1 VEIVQKGIVM
11 EIGPQYWVIMTPSG
25 EFFRVPPQGKPAQ
38 IGDEV
43 TFELQTRRFQLP
55 WFPKLAW
62 LAAAVVAFLLFLPFW
77 TPGSV
82 HAQTYLYIDSVPSLE
97 VGVNKDGKVVKVR
110 ALNTTAQK
118 LLPPEGWEGK
128 QADEFVVDILHR
140 AKQKGYLKP
149 HDRVLVSQV
158 SPEGKSDPILE
169 TIQNRVSQDPQ
180 LGKAEVSF
188 IALPLPDLVKKKA
201 EEKNLS
207 PAKYALWLLARQ
219 NGENIP
225 YESLS
230 DLSVSDLMQRVDF
243 SPILRNPPSDQDWA
257 SMIEEEEKEKK
268 KKDPA
273 EPPEEEKPA
282 EKPQNP
288 PADGGVQQPGDTE
301 SAGGDTGTPSQP
313 PTEPPSGDQSP
324 DSESDTPSQEN
335 PSSPETGDGST
346 GTGDTTGSTGG
357 SDSET
362 TSSGD
367 QQSAPSSDGGSLEKS
382 QSSDDVS
389 YDDTS
394 DKPSETDS
402 KKKVPL
408 SQFVEEVSDDIGPYD
423 IAAGIS
429 RQ

>member
-1 VEIVQKGIVM
+1 MQKGIVM

-25 EFFRVPPQGKPAQ
+25 EFFRVPPQGKPVQ

-55 WFPKLAW
+55 RFPKLAW
-62 LAAAVVAFLLFLPFW
+62 MAGCLVAAVVAFLLFVPFW

-82 HAQTYLYIDSVPSLE
+82 HAQTYVYIDSVPSLE

-118 LLPPEGWEGK
+118 LLPSDGWEGK
-128 QADEFVVDILHR
+128 RADEFVVDILHR

-149 HDRVLVSQV
+149 RDRVLVSQV
-158 SPEGKSDPILE
+158 SPEGNSDPILE
-169 TIQNRVSQDPQ
+169 AIQNRVSQDPQ
-180 LGKAEVSF
+180 LGKSEVSF
-188 IALPLPDLVKKKA
+188 FALPLPDFVKKKA
-201 EEKNLS
+201 EEKKLS

-219 NGENIP
+219 NGEDISFK
-225 YESLS
+225 SLS

-257 SMIEEEEKEKK
+257 SMIEKEEKEKK

-273 EPPEEEKPA
+273 ETLEEEKPA

-288 PADGGVQQPGDTE
+288 PADGGVQQPGDTG
-301 SAGGDTGTPSQP
+301 SAEGDTGTPSQP
-313 PTEPPSGDQSP
+313 PSGDQPS
-324 DSESDTPSQEN
+324 DTGSDTPSQEN
-335 PSSPETGDGST
+335 PPSPETGDEST

-362 TSSGD
+362 TSGGD
-367 QQSAPSSDGGSLEKS
+367 QQSAPSSEGGSLENS

-394 DKPSETDS
+394 DKSSETDS

-408 SQFVEEVSDDIGPYD
+408 SRFVEEVSDNIRPYD